1 MKVKGLR
8 QKIIWK
14 AIKPFLSDK
23 NTIFLQFSLE
33 NNNKITSDNFDL
45 SEELTTFFEG
55 VVRWLIVNS
64 DGYYQRD
71 SESLSD
77 SGEAAIFKS
86 NPSIL
91 AINQNI
97 S

>member
-1 MKVKGLR
+1 M
-8 QKIIWK
+8 
-14 AIKPFLSDK
+14 SDK

-45 SEELTTFFEG
+45 SEELTTFFED
-55 VVRWLIVNS
+55 VVRWFIVNS